1 MILLKRSKTI
11 RKIRQL
17 PMHHGIY
24 VTKTGWNN
32 EGEDA
37 QNHHG
42 WLPCIC
48 ICNIYNGTQ
57 HFIRGEKANLSRLPE
72 EQGD

>member
-11 RKIRQL
+11 RKIRQIA
-17 PMHHGIY
+17 MHHGIY

-32 EGEDA
+32 QREDA
-37 QNHHG
+37 QYHHG

-48 ICNIYNGTQ
+48 NIYNGIY
-57 HFIRGEKANLSRLPE
+57 HFKEKKGKPFDAP
-72 EQGD
+72 